1 MLHREESLTSA
12 SMRTLLAGRV
22 SRSFVHLAGLALAA
36 ALLLPSPVTAQRT
49 PLVLVAL
56 GDSTGAGVGAG
67 GNGYPALLA
76 RRLEAQGV
84 PVKLVNLCV
93 PGATADALLRDQ
105 LAGALAA
112 SPALVTVG
120 IGTNDVGGDR
130 TLRDFARDLHDVGDR
145 LKRLAVPVVFTT
157 IPDLTRAPALAS
169 APASYG
175 RRLEAFNAVIVQ
187 TARRH
192 GLLVADVLPATR
204 RALRDDPASLFA
216 EDGFHPNARGHEVWA
231 EAMWPVVERAMA
243 PRVQARRPGGT
254 GSSR

>member
-1 MLHREESLTSA
+1 
-12 SMRTLLAGRV
+12 MR
-22 SRSFVHLAGLALAA
+22 RSSPPCSPLRPLAGLATLAVA
-36 ALLLPSPVTAQRT
+36 GALLAPWVASAQRA

-67 GNGYPALLA
+67 GAGYPALLA

-84 PVKLVNLCV
+84 PVKLVNLSV
-93 PGATADALLRDQ
+93 PGATADALVRDQ
-105 LAGALAA
+105 LARALAA

-120 IGTNDVGGDR
+120 IGTNDVGR
-130 TLRDFARDLHDVGDR
+130 NRPLREFARDLHDLGDR
-145 LKRLAVPVVFTT
+145 LKRLKVPVVFTT

-175 RRLEAFNAVIVQ
+175 RRIEAFNAVITQ
-187 TARRH
+187 TAQRH
-192 GLLVADVLPATR
+192 GLLVADVLPASR

-216 EDGFHPNARGHEVWA
+216 EDGFHPNAKGYEVWA
-231 EAMWPVVERAMA
+231 DAMWPVVERAMA
-243 PRVQARRPGGT
+243 PRVQARRPGAAAT